1 MAEADEDDLGEA
13 SESESESSPMAAAL
27 DLGRAEATR

>member
-13 SESESESSPMAAAL
+13 SESESSPMAAAL